1 MCTPCKIKD
10 LQGQDKNKNLS
21 KASSLEELIEN
32 CPENKVIGDN
42 LIKAWTFINDNKY
55 KVIVC
60 SVSGGSDSDVMLDI
74 VWRCDKNNKVIY
86 VWFDTGLEYQ
96 ATKDHIKYL
105 EEKYNIK
112 IIPYKAIKPIPT
124 SCKQHGQP
132 FISKQASE
140 YLSRLQRHNFKFEDK
155 PFEELYKEYP
165 RCKAALL
172 WWCNMKECNSF
183 NIRWNKWLKEFLIEN
198 PPTFKISNVCCKYAK
213 KDVSHKLIEEYLVD
227 LNIIGVR
234 KAEGGVRA
242 GSYKGCFDEKGKRKK
257 GTYDNYRPLFWYK
270 DSDKK
275 EYCEYYGVE
284 HSRCYTEYGL
294 KRTGCCG
301 CPFGQDFEFE
311 LEVLEKYEPKLF
323 KAVTNIFADSYEYT
337 RKYKEFYKMKNEE
350 EKRLKERN
358 K

>member
-1 MCTPCKIKD
+1 
-10 LQGQDKNKNLS
+10 
-21 KASSLEELIEN
+21 
-32 CPENKVIGDN
+32 
-42 LIKAWTFINDNKY
+42 
-55 KVIVC
+55 
-60 SVSGGSDSDVMLDI
+60 MLDI
-74 VWRCDKNNKVIY
+74 VWRCDKSNKVIY

-112 IIPYKAIKPIPT
+112 IIPYRAIKPIPT

-132 FISKQASE
+132 FCSKQASE
-140 YLSRLQRHNFKFEDK
+140 YISRLQRHNFKFEDK

-172 WWCNMKECNSF
+172 WWCNLKECNSF

-213 KDVSHKLIEEYLVD
+213 KDVAHKLIEEYLVD

-242 GSYKGCFDEKGKRKK
+242 GSYKGCFDEKGKYKK
-257 GTYDNYRPLFWYK
+257 ITYDNYRPLFWYK
-270 DSDKK
+270 DADKK
-275 EYCEYYGVE
+275 EYDEHFGIV

-294 KRTGCCG
+294 TRTGCCG

-350 EKRLKERN
+350 EKRLKER
-358 K
+358 